1 MITNGHEFFFEDS
14 WAFMGIRVINMVDL
28 WLDCLICSIF
38 AL

>member
-1 MITNGHEFFFEDS
+1 MNVFFEDS
-14 WAFMGIRVINMVDL
+14 WAFMGIRVIKMVDL